1 VNALSRWFRGG
12 PKDPP
17 PDPDPSL
24 IALLADGGLAAYD
37 RQLAFASIVGDRDW
51 LLDQETKVLQL
62 GDDLW
67 LPASDLGSVA
77 ESAGT
82 WLWAWANES
91 VAPDMRTDAERARQ
105 IGSDRGLDLLT
116 TPEVDVA
123 RIIDGHL
130 LALAISGLLDADAY
144 YRCPYRRGAAYV
156 TVKLSSVRAAPDR
169 VGRHLGELVRQAL
182 VDLPYVVSR
191 ASIESYVGKLEV
203 PASIN
208 GDRIVVEDGPT
219 FTFDDHGFLT
229 VLDETIT
236 P

>member
-1 VNALSRWFRGG
+1 MKALSRLFRGG
-12 PKDPP
+12 SKTPP

-24 IALLADGGLAAYD
+24 LTLLAEGGLAAYA
-37 RQLAFASIVGDRDW
+37 RQLAFAEIVGDRDW

-67 LPASDLGSVA
+67 LPASLLGSA
-77 ESAGT
+77 ADAAGT

-91 VAPDMRTDAERARQ
+91 VAPDMRLDADRARQ

-144 YRCPYRRGAAYV
+144 YRCPYSGGAAYV

-169 VGRHLGELVRQAL
+169 PGRHVGELVRRAL
-182 VDLPYVVSR
+182 GDMPYVVSR
-191 ASIESYVGKLEV
+191 TSVESYLGVLGV
-203 PASIN
+203 PTSI
-208 GDRIVVEDGPT
+208 DQDTIVVEDGPT
-219 FTFDDHGFLT
+219 LTFDELGRLT
-229 VLDETIT
+229 ALEQTT
-236 P
+236 RP